1 MRGLAVVAV
10 GGNSLIRDE
19 RDVSVAAEREALR
32 ETADQIAG
40 MVADGWRILLTHGNG
55 PQVGFNMLRAE
66 TAAKAGLLPR
76 VPLDVHDAQTQGS
89 IGYLLLEGL
98 ERAFR
103 RPGVRRPIAVLVTR
117 VIIDAE
123 DPALG
128 QPTKPVGPY
137 YSEEEARA
145 LERDEGWKMVEQR
158 KGWRRVV
165 PSPRPL
171 EIVELGAIRVLLQ
184 EGYIVIAAGGGG
196 IPVVRQ
202 PDGTLR
208 GVEAVVDKDLTSS
221 LLAQAFDADL
231 FLISTSVERVALDF
245 GKPTQ
250 RWVDHLTAVEARR
263 HLEEGQ
269 FPPGSMGPK
278 IEAAVAYLESG
289 GKQVVITSPESLVRA
304 LRGETGTRIAVDGR
318 RSTGGGPQPSR
329 ESRVSPTSNGR

>member
-1 MRGLAVVAV
+1 MRGLAVVAI

-40 MVADGWRILLTHGNG
+40 IVADGWRILLTHGNG

-76 VPLDVHDAQTQGS
+76 LPLDILGAQTQGS
-89 IGYLLLEGL
+89 IGYLLLESL
-98 ERAFR
+98 ERAFT

-117 VIIDAE
+117 VVVDDA
-123 DPALG
+123 DPAFA

-137 YSEEEARA
+137 YTEEEAEA
-145 LERDEGWKMVEQR
+145 LSRDEGWKMMEQE

-202 PDGTLR
+202 PDGTLH
-208 GVEAVVDKDLTSS
+208 GVEAVVDKDLASS
-221 LLAQAFDADL
+221 MLAQAFDADL

-245 GKPTQ
+245 GKPRQ
-250 RWVDHLTAVEARR
+250 RWLDHVTAAEARR
-263 HLEEGQ
+263 HLQEGQ

-278 IEAAVAYLESG
+278 IEAAIGYLEAG
-289 GKQVVITSPESLVRA
+289 GKQVVITSPESLLRA
-304 LRGETGTRIAVDGR
+304 LRGETGTRITVDR
-318 RSTGGGPQPSR
+318 RS
-329 ESRVSPTSNGR
+329 PTADG

>member
-76 VPLDVHDAQTQGS
+76 LPLDVLGAQTQGS
-89 IGYLLLEGL
+89 IGYLLLESL

-103 RPGVRRPIAVLVTR
+103 RPGVRRPIGVLVTR
-117 VIIDAE
+117 VIVDGA
-123 DPALG
+123 DPALE

-137 YSEEEARA
+137 YTEEEAQA
-145 LERDEGWKMVEQR
+145 LWRDEGWKMTEQER
-158 KGWRRVV
+158 GWRRVV
-165 PSPRPL
+165 PSPQPL
-171 EIVELGAIRVLLQ
+171 EIVELGAIRSLLQ

-221 LLAQAFDADL
+221 LLAQACDVDL

-250 RWVDHLTAVEARR
+250 RWVDHLSAAEARR

-304 LRGETGTRIAVDGR
+304 LRGETGTRIAVGR
-318 RSTGGGPQPSR
+318 R
-329 ESRVSPTSNGR
+329 

>member
-1 MRGLAVVAV
+1 
-10 GGNSLIRDE
+10 
-19 RDVSVAAEREALR
+19 
-32 ETADQIAG
+32 
-40 MVADGWRILLTHGNG
+40 
-55 PQVGFNMLRAE
+55 
-66 TAAKAGLLPR
+66 
-76 VPLDVHDAQTQGS
+76 
-89 IGYLLLEGL
+89 
-98 ERAFR
+98 
-103 RPGVRRPIAVLVTR
+103 VLVTR

-145 LERDEGWKMVEQR
+145 LDRDEGWKMVEQR

-245 GKPTQ
+245 GMPTQ
-250 RWVDHLTAVEARR
+250 RWVDHLTAAEARR

-318 RSTGGGPQPSR
+318 R
-329 ESRVSPTSNGR
+329 PTA